1 MPRKV
6 FFYIVIK
13 MDSVGV
19 KLLRSKLSVSSISKC
34 QLISKCP
41 YGVFKSPKKTNEIF
55 SRISAQASKK
65 RSNQKNKGTLYHKLE
80 DFILTLLHYFFDLTS
95 F

>member
-19 KLLRSKLSVSSISKC
+19 KLLRSKSSVSSISKC
-34 QLISKCP
+34 RLISKCP
-41 YGVFKSPKKTNEIF
+41 YGVFKSPKKSMKSF
-55 SRISAQASKK
+55 PRISVLAYKEGSNKK
-65 RSNQKNKGTLYHKLE
+65 NEGTIIMIRV
-80 DFILTLLHYFFDLTS
+80 F
-95 F
+95 